1 MLAIGRALM
10 SKPELLLLD
19 EPSLGIAPILVKE
32 IFREIKEI
40 SKSGVTV
47 LLVEQNAKAALKLA
61 DRGYVLDVGKIALSG
76 TSEELLAS
84 EKVQEAYLGKKH

>member
-1 MLAIGRALM
+1 MKTNWDYTELAEAYLKRPQYSDQAIDQLM
-10 SKPELLLLD
+10 EL
-19 EPSLGIAPILVKE
+19 
-32 IFREIKEI
+32 
-40 SKSGVTV
+40 SGVTRGDQV
-47 LLVEQNAKAALKLA
+47 CDVGAGVAHLTLKLA